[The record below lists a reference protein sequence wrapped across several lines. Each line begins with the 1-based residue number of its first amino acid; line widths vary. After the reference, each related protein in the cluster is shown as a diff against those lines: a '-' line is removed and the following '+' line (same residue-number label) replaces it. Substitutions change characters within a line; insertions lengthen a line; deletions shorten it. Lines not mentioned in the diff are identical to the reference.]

1 MAVLRSDSP
10 PEACR
15 LNRQTVMPDPNTM
28 QVSNA
33 SFPQDPHAQL
43 RPPAETGASGA
54 RPYRL
59 AILVSHPVQY
69 FAPLFRRLAQQ
80 PEIDLT
86 VLYCS
91 LYGAKTVKDPGFGM
105 TITWDIP
112 LLEGYRYKELKNY
125 WRGQPKGFFSYISPG
140 VITELRKGAYD
151 AVIVF
156 GWGDLTSWLAF
167 AGASFTGVPWVL
179 YGDSIILYEDGKGW
193 LKQQVKRFVLGTLF
207 KKTSA
212 FLTMGKLNRLYYR
225 RYGASPDKFFF
236 MPYPVDNQFFH
247 ERAMPAKRR
256 REELRAQHGIP
267 SGAVLVLFV
276 GKLVARKRP
285 QDLLAALQIL
295 QPSIPELAIA
305 FAGEGELR
313 ASLEAR
319 ISGLKNIYM
328 LGFKNQTK
336 LPEVYG
342 MADILVL
349 PSSEENWGLVL
360 NEAMASGMPVIA
372 SDKTGAAADLVKSG
386 ENGFV
391 YPCGKI
397 AALAEAIRKLAADP
411 DLRQRMGTRSH
422 DIIQDFGY
430 EKCLEGIVRAVKFI
444 DRQKRIENGE

>member
-1 MAVLRSDSP
+1 MPTQNQSQVPHHSLSHGA
-10 PEACR
+10 
-15 LNRQTVMPDPNTM
+15 QTGL
-28 QVSNA
+28 Q
-33 SFPQDPHAQL
+33 QQE
-43 RPPAETGASGA
+43 ETGASGA

-59 AILVSHPVQY
+59 AILISHPVQY

-91 LYGAKTVKDPGFGM
+91 LHGAKTVKDPGFGM
-105 TITWDIP
+105 TIAWDTP

-125 WRGQPKGFFSYISPG
+125 WPGDLKGFFSYISPG
-140 VITELRKGAYD
+140 IVTELRKGAYD
-151 AVIVF
+151 ALIVF

-207 KKTSA
+207 KKTPA

-247 ERAMPAKRR
+247 ERAMSARRR

-267 SGAVLVLFV
+267 CGAVLVLFV

-313 ASLEAR
+313 VSLESR
-319 ISGLKNIYM
+319 ISGLKNIHM

-342 MADILVL
+342 MADVLVL

-360 NEAMASGMPVIA
+360 NEAMASGLPVIA
-372 SDKTGAAADLVKSG
+372 SDKTGASADIVKSG

-391 YPCGKI
+391 YRCGDI
-397 AALAEAIRKLAADP
+397 DALAEAIRKLATDP
-411 DLRQRMGTRSH
+411 ELRQRMGTRSH
-422 DIIQDFGY
+422 EIIQDFGY

-444 DRQKRIENGE
+444 DWRKRIENGE